1 MWIKEVVT
9 VKETEAPGARGEARV
24 ASYSLRIGSVRMML
38 KNVHLFLQP
47 TIAYYQYTILNS

>member
-24 ASYSLRIGSVRMML
+24 ASYSLRIGRVRMML